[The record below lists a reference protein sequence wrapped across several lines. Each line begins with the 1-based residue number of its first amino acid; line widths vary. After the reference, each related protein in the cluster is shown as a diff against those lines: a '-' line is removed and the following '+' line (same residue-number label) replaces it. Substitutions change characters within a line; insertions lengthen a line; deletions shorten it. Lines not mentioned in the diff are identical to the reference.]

1 MDRQFSGVFYDTIYI
16 GICIILFTVTG
27 RLSGFRLRALSKTQ
41 NSLLWS
47 LSNRPQEMR
56 KHHTSSTDLGHRSIG
71 QGSGKQRRVIRLVT
85 RDRHWPQGTATVCTM
100 SKKEYEEPSLH
111 DWLALGDLEVA
122 LAPEKRDED
131 DLDRRKDEIRH
142 LPLLLRIL
150 SASQPLSSI
159 PSIIEQ
165 HTESVEGTDPLV
177 DEVVSRLEDVAAT
190 YSAAEGVDA
199 LTSYHAPS
207 ICRKISRLPPL
218 KRQKRKGQ
226 WKIQDLASVAA
237 SPVGGSPRKKRR
249 HSEGLSSAGDEILA
263 NDVENDD
270 NDVSGDDDM
279 SVEDS
284 AGDAAQGQRSDT
296 RVEAK
301 AASADSQEAMTT
313 RCLTEIASLV
323 VASLEPFSENKED
336 EEGSPNGFSLTVT
349 TDSLLSEPG
358 SGLHCHLGAT
368 LSGIMHHA
376 PVLRNQHVA
385 ASLVAENT

>member
-1 MDRQFSGVFYDTIYI
+1 
-16 GICIILFTVTG
+16 
-27 RLSGFRLRALSKTQ
+27 
-41 NSLLWS
+41 
-47 LSNRPQEMR
+47 
-56 KHHTSSTDLGHRSIG
+56 
-71 QGSGKQRRVIRLVT
+71 
-85 RDRHWPQGTATVCTM
+85 M
-100 SKKEYEEPSLH
+100 SKKEYEELSLH

-131 DLDRRKDEIRH
+131 DLGRRKDEIRH

-159 PSIIEQ
+159 PSIIGQ

-237 SPVGGSPRKKRR
+237 SPLGGSPRKKRR

-270 NDVSGDDDM
+270 DVSCDDDM
-279 SVEDS
+279 SFEDS
-284 AGDAAQGQRSDT
+284 AGDAVQGQRSDT
-296 RVEAK
+296 RVQAK

-336 EEGSPNGFSLTVT
+336 EEGSPNGLSLTVT
-349 TDSLLSEPG
+349 TDSLLSEPA

-385 ASLVAENT
+385 ASLVAEKVL

>member
-1 MDRQFSGVFYDTIYI
+1 
-16 GICIILFTVTG
+16 
-27 RLSGFRLRALSKTQ
+27 
-41 NSLLWS
+41 
-47 LSNRPQEMR
+47 
-56 KHHTSSTDLGHRSIG
+56 
-71 QGSGKQRRVIRLVT
+71 
-85 RDRHWPQGTATVCTM
+85 
-100 SKKEYEEPSLH
+100 
-111 DWLALGDLEVA
+111 
-122 LAPEKRDED
+122 
-131 DLDRRKDEIRH
+131 
-142 LPLLLRIL
+142 
-150 SASQPLSSI
+150 
-159 PSIIEQ
+159 
-165 HTESVEGTDPLV
+165 VEGTDPLV

-263 NDVENDD
+263 NDDENDD
-270 NDVSGDDDM
+270 DDDVSGDDDM

-284 AGDAAQGQRSDT
+284 ARDAAQGQRSDT

-336 EEGSPNGFSLTVT
+336 EEGSPNGLSLTVT
-349 TDSLLSEPG
+349 TDSFLSEPA

-385 ASLVAENT
+385 ASLCSGEKLDWLSL